1 MKMFGLV
8 DLETGLLM
16 GVDVNDSLGRK
27 TYALEFSYNATVFL
41 WTTDNKEDAERVA
54 NSTTNECSCENSYMF
69 PQNDFATADRL
80 NVVEFDVPTQGV

>member
-27 TYALEFSYNATVFL
+27 TYALEFSNNATVFL
-41 WTTDNKEDAERVA
+41 
-54 NSTTNECSCENSYMF
+54 
-69 PQNDFATADRL
+69 
-80 NVVEFDVPTQGV
+80 